1 MLKALNH
8 FWRILAT
15 GFCFA
20 CFGLGGVFLTL
31 FIFPLQKLFITDQ
44 AKQKQVA
51 RKTVHYTFKFFIS
64 LMAITRIFS
73 FDLAQAKK
81 LSHMNGQLVLAN
93 HPSLIDVVVL
103 VSIIPNADCVV
114 KAHLFSNPFLRGV
127 VKGTG
132 YISNADPEGL
142 LTDCRASLAAGNNLI
157 IFPEGT
163 RSKPGQ
169 AIKFQRGAANI
180 ALRCLSDNAEDSG
193 LSTGISTVLIQVN
206 PTTLTKSEPWYKV
219 PEFKA
224 KFSAQL
230 IENSLTP
237 PNFDSDNISKQV
249 RLYNQA
255 LEGFFVEALANKE

>member
-1 MLKALNH
+1 MFKALNH

-31 FIFPLQKLFITDQ
+31 FVFPLQKLFFKDQ
-44 AKQKQVA
+44 TRQKQVA
-51 RKTVHYTFKFFIS
+51 RKTVHYTFKFFIG
-64 LMAITRIFS
+64 LMAFTGVFC

-81 LSHMNGQLVLAN
+81 LSQMNGQLVLAN

-103 VSIIPNADCVV
+103 ISIIPNADCVV

-127 VKGTG
+127 VKNTG

-142 LTDCRASLAAGNNLI
+142 LTDCQASLAAGNNLI

-169 AIKFQRGAANI
+169 EIKFQRGAANI
-180 ALRCLSDNAEDSG
+180 AMRCLTESSDLKASR
-193 LSTGISTVLIQVN
+193 SGISTVLIRVE
-206 PTTLTKSEPWYKV
+206 PTTLTKSEPWFKV
-219 PEFKA
+219 PEYKA
-224 KFSAQL
+224 QFSAQL
-230 IENSLTP
+230 VDNSLMP
-237 PNFDSDNISKQV
+237 PVFDGDNVSKQV

-255 LEGFFVEALANKE
+255 LEDFFVEALAKQA